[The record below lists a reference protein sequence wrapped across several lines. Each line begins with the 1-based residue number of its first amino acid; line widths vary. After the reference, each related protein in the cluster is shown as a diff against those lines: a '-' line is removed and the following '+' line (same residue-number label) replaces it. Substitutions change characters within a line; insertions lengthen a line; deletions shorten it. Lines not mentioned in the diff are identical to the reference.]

1 MWEKR
6 RSSVSQTELLTRK
19 PDETTIEYKN
29 RLLRNKDIYGI
40 TWDEVAEWLNA
51 EFGTEYSADKY
62 RKESYKLEQAD
73 LEEEIDGKLLE
84 LRKARVK
91 LSDER
96 VQVNAL
102 ARNLARKEVFE
113 EMAIA
118 AAKEVAKNKTLVLPN
133 KIEISEDTAKAGLLC
148 IGDWHYGAEVDLFF
162 NTYNPEEAV
171 RRVNRL
177 MVETKDIIKKNNLK
191 DLYVINLGDMISG
204 RIHLPLRINSRL
216 DAVSQTIEVSELLAE
231 FLTKLSE
238 DVVVHYYDVEDN
250 HSRVEPNKRDSINT
264 ESFARIIRWYLRAR
278 LNENDNIYFYDST
291 LGDDIIVLQIF
302 DHLIAAV
309 HGDKDPQR
317 GIVDRLN
324 SYLQTHVDMI
334 ISAHMHHFSAD
345 ENSNTEFYCNG
356 ALIGQDDYANS
367 LRLNSKPSQLL
378 FIVTPD
384 NVSSVIHKIKL

>member
-51 EFGTEYSADKY
+51 ELEQNYSADKY

-133 KIEISEDTAKAGLLC
+133 KIEITEDTAKAGLLC

-278 LNENDNIYFYDST
+278 LNDNENINFYDST

-356 ALIGQDDYANS
+356 SLIGQDDYANS